1 MLQQRQFLEPFQ
13 YVYDRSGPTMKE
25 LIINIIGMLVC
36 KDMNTGWEVIQTIL
50 EKADETEAIIK
61 VVDRVATV
69 GFDVARN
76 ADKLH
81 QIILK

>member
-36 KDMNTGWEVIQTIL
+36 KDMNTGWEVIQNKK